1 MEGDEAWMRRIGE
14 LKPNPSPKSH
24 AELNRSTTLQRGD
37 PREFGSLVGR
47 LRKTLPTLKVYLLY
61 SAYRLMKPISMGL
74 PLQ

>member
-47 LRKTLPTLKVYLLY
+47 LRKILPTLKVYRDFE
-61 SAYRLMKPISMGL
+61 SFRG
-74 PLQ
+74 